1 MTVKWLAILPFTDKD
16 RHKLTYRVMKK
27 TQILIL
33 LLCVCLG
40 ASAQE
45 LTLPQHSQYN
55 ADNPFLISPVYA
67 GIGDHI
73 KVRLNGLTQ
82 WVGIEDAP
90 DTQTL
95 AADARIGDR
104 SGLGMFIYNDSNGF
118 TRQRGA
124 RVSFAHHLTLDRY
137 EDEFLSFGIS
147 YNFNQ
152 FRIDVENFQ
161 EENGEL
167 PTDDKSTTNHNFDV
181 GVLYRI
187 NKFFISLNAANLLP
201 KNLENFNPVFEPNT
215 LRNYYAYAG
224 YAFSKNKNSKLEI
237 EPSIFFQWFES
248 DGRSV
253 TDLNAKFRFHNFED
267 YYYLGLTYRFL
278 NDANQ
283 PLTPLYLSPMAG
295 LKKNNLY
302 FGYSYQILTNEI
314 SGYNIG
320 THVVTVGMDLFQGI
334 SNCRCT
340 Y

>member
-1 MTVKWLAILPFTDKD
+1 
-16 RHKLTYRVMKK
+16 MKK
-27 TQILIL
+27 TPILFL
-33 LLCVCLG
+33 LFLFALVARG
-40 ASAQE
+40 QE
-45 LTLPQHSQYN
+45 LTIPQLSQYI
-55 ADNPFLISPVYA
+55 ADNPFLMSPTYA

-95 AADARIGDR
+95 AADARIGNR
-104 SGLGMFIYNDSNGF
+104 SGIGMVLFNDSNGN

-137 EDEFLSFGIS
+137 DDEFLSFGLS

-152 FRIDVENFQ
+152 FRIDTENFVPS
-161 EENGEL
+161 NGQII
-167 PTDDKSTTNHNFDV
+167 TDDRATTNHNFDM
-181 GVLYRI
+181 GILYR
-187 NKFFISLNAANLLP
+187 KDKYYISLNASNILP
-201 KNLENFNPVFEPNT
+201 KNSLVDFNPINEPNT
-215 LRNYYAYAG
+215 LRNYYLYTG
-224 YAFSKNKNSKLEI
+224 YSFMKNKNSKLEF
-237 EPSIFFQWFES
+237 EPSVFFQWFES

-278 NDANQ
+278 NDQ
-283 PLTPLYLSPMAG
+283 LGEPLYIAPIAG
-295 LKKNNLY
+295 LKKNNFY
-302 FGYSYQILTNEI
+302 FGYSYQIITNEI
-314 SGYNIG
+314 LGYSQG
-320 THVVTVGMDLFQGI
+320 THVLTVGMDLFQGI